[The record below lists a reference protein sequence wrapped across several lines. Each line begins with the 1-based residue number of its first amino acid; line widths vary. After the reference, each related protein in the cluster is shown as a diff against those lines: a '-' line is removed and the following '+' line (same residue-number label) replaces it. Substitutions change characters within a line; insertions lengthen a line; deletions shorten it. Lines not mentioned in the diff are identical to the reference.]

1 MPHMPCTHDTTHAL
15 RTSHHTQAEDEGS
28 SIPGS
33 RRQEEAAGGSRRQQE
48 AGGGRRRHKKR
59 QRGSNAEELGK
70 KEIGQTVFVLA
81 DACGSQKQVVTRT
94 ENALRLLKKV
104 VELRVVG

>member
-1 MPHMPCTHDTTHAL
+1 L

-48 AGGGRRRHKKR
+48 AAGGSRRQEEAGGGTRRGKGEAT
-59 QRGSNAEELGK
+59 QRS
-70 KEIGQTVFVLA
+70 
-81 DACGSQKQVVTRT
+81 
-94 ENALRLLKKV
+94 
-104 VELRVVG
+104 